1 MVVVLAVVLALSL
14 SACSNLD
21 NLFGSEDQFSE
32 NHDAVSRD
40 SATVEVDASQVI
52 TLVVKSEVG
61 SVKVE
66 PGEVGAVV
74 VDYKMTAYAHTDA
87 EAQAELAEM
96 HVTVRANGDRVLVDA
111 SQSVDEGGMRSST
124 VDLTIHVPETT
135 NLNITSNVG
144 DVTVEGLSVPDMLK
158 VTQDVGS
165 VSLKEM
171 DVAAPV
177 DAHVSVGDLRFNG
190 SLTADQAHRFT
201 TDTGSITLALPA
213 DASAALNAEAS
224 VGSVN
229 VNDFTLG
236 NPSTASSGAMASAR
250 GTLGEGGAAL
260 TLRTSV
266 GDITIKQD

>member
-124 VDLTIHVPETT
+124 VPETT

-177 DAHVSVGDLRFNG
+177 DAHASVGDLRFNG
-190 SLTADQAHRFT
+190 SLAADQAHRFT

-224 VGSVN
+224 VGLVN